1 MPLNFRLQKRQNIY
15 EQILRIPTNWPPD
28 ILSAMYAYYLF
39 VFSILYLYF
48 MGDCNRNMKF
58 GYFKASPKLKK
69 INILFLVKCHRVITT
84 APSKFQINVMVT
96 SLTEGLLDIISHLCA
111 IKLFS
116 VFHNSPFL

>member
-69 INILFLVKCHRVITT
+69 KKYSLSREMPQSYYHS
-84 APSKFQINVMVT
+84 SK
-96 SLTEGLLDIISHLCA
+96 
-111 IKLFS
+111 
-116 VFHNSPFL
+116 